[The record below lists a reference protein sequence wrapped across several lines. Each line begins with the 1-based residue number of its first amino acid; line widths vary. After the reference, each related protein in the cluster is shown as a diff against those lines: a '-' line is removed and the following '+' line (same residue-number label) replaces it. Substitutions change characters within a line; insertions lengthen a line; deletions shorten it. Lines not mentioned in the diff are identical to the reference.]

1 LAWPL
6 SAATIRISNET
17 IIAELAF
24 ARADIELLVPGL
36 DANYDGRITQ
46 SDIDANK
53 TRLQQLARNALEIS
67 AEKTVVPSKNISFT
81 LDPSDG
87 LHLKLTFPR
96 QHATAL
102 DIRSLTFS
110 RLPRGHRQYFSAS
123 DTSKSFHYDR
133 MLDAEH
139 NTASITL
146 ACTTASKSDSDTFGR
161 FLLLG
166 IEHIATGYD
175 HLVFLFGL
183 LIVGA
188 GWRPVLKIISAFT
201 VAHSLTLALA
211 TLELIRIPSRIVE
224 PLIAASIIYVGVE
237 NICRRGGDHRWMVA
251 FSFGLIHGCG
261 FASALREL
269 GIGSSGSPVLWPL
282 ISFNLGVE
290 TGQLVVAATL
300 LPIIW
305 KFRDGLMF
313 QRGWLPTISILI
325 ALAGGVWLIERLIA

>member
-1 LAWPL
+1 
-6 SAATIRISNET
+6 
-17 IIAELAF
+17 
-24 ARADIELLVPGL
+24 
-36 DANYDGRITQ
+36 
-46 SDIDANK
+46 
-53 TRLQQLARNALEIS
+53 
-67 AEKTVVPSKNISFT
+67 
-81 LDPSDG
+81 
-87 LHLKLTFPR
+87 
-96 QHATAL
+96 
-102 DIRSLTFS
+102 
-110 RLPRGHRQYFSAS
+110 
-123 DTSKSFHYDR
+123 
-133 MLDAEH
+133 MLDAQH

-146 ACTTASKSDSDTFGR
+146 PSATASKSSSHTFGR

-188 GWRPVLKIISAFT
+188 GWRPVLKIITAFT

-211 TLELIRIPSRIVE
+211 TLDLIRIPSRVVE

-237 NICRRGGDHRWMVA
+237 NIWRRGGDHRWMVA
-251 FSFGLIHGCG
+251 FVFGLIHGCG

-269 GIGSSGSPVLWPL
+269 GIGSAGIPVLWPL

-313 QRGWLPTISILI
+313 QRAWLPACSVLI
-325 ALAGGVWLIERLIA
+325 ALAGGVWLIERLVA